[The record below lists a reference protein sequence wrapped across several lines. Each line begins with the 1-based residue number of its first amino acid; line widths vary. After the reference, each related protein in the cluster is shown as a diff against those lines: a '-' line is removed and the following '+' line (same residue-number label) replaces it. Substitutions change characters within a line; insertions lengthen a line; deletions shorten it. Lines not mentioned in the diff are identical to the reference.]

1 MRFIIF
7 VIDDQ
12 SNSAAPGEMQAID
25 AFNDSLRDGGHWI
38 YAAGIGRPESA
49 TIFDNRKDAGVATLG
64 SLHPDTEH
72 YSGFWL
78 IEADSEE
85 VARALAKGASKSCNR
100 RVELRPFLGQ

>member
-12 SNSAAPGEMQAID
+12 SNSARPGEMEAID
-25 AFNDSLRDGGHWI
+25 AFNDSLREGGNWI

-49 TIFDNRKDAGVATLG
+49 SVIDNRDELGAIAAG
-64 SLHPDTEH
+64 SLFAGAEH

-78 IEADSEE
+78 IEAESLE
-85 VARALAKGASKSCNR
+85 AAKALAAAGSLACNR

>member
-1 MRFIIF
+1 MRFVIY

-12 SNSAAPGEMQAID
+12 SNSAVPGEMQAID

-49 TIFDNRKDAGVATLG
+49 TIFDNRSGAGVEQAG
-64 SLHPDTEH
+64 SLHPDAEH

-78 IEADSEE
+78 IEAESES
-85 VARALAKGASKSCNR
+85 VARKLAAAGSQACNR

>member
-1 MRFIIF
+1 MRFVIY

-12 SNSAAPGEMQAID
+12 SNSAVPGEMQAID
-25 AFNDSLRDGGHWI
+25 AFNDSLRDGGHFI

-49 TIFDNRKDAGVATLG
+49 TIFDNRGGAGVEQAG
-64 SLHPDTEH
+64 SLHPDAEH

-78 IEADSEE
+78 IEAENE
-85 VARALAKGASKSCNR
+85 RVARELAAAGSLACNR